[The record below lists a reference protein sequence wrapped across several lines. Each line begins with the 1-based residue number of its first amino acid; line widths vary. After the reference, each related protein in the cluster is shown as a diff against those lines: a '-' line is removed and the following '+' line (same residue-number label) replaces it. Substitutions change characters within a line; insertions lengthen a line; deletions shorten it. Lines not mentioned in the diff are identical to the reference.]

1 MDTAYQWQ
9 QFCVCILQG
18 VVGGIIYEICSLP
31 FLAKGKCKI
40 YQLFRLV
47 ADVLFFALFAL
58 FCVYVGNRLGLPS
71 IREYYFLG
79 YAAGAVLYS
88 KTFHKAVAFLKK
100 ICYNGAKKAIKWP
113 KRKKNFPSRKEKSL

>member
-88 KTFHKAVAFLKK
+88 KTFHKAVAFFKK
-100 ICYNGAKKAIKWP
+100 ICYNCIRKLVNCLKSRKNF
-113 KRKKNFPSRKEKSL
+113 RKKEEKRV